1 MISTNAIVARDTII
15 QLPKSY
21 LEGYF
26 LKCLA
31 ARKRRGRGGRERRRK
46 RKKKKEERTYANW
59 QLEIARK
66 KLEQA
71 SWKIIKIPRTGPV
84 ISANKTHA

>member
-1 MISTNAIVARDTII
+1 MAKIGSLRLFESHASVTIYQRYQVPTNAIVPRDTII

-31 ARKRRGRGGRERRRK
+31 ARKRRAKRRGRGGREEEKK
-46 RKKKKEERTYANW
+46 RNERM
-59 QLEIARK
+59 QIGSSR
-66 KLEQA
+66 
-71 SWKIIKIPRTGPV
+71 
-84 ISANKTHA
+84 

>member
-1 MISTNAIVARDTII
+1 MPRGTKTS
-15 QLPKSY
+15 
-21 LEGYF
+21 
-26 LKCLA
+26 
-31 ARKRRGRGGRERRRK
+31 RKRRKGEEK
-46 RKKKKEERTYANW
+46 KKKKKKKEERTYANW